1 MSLGEIHIGQEIK
14 KELQVQERSIAW
26 FARKLYCDRSNVYDI
41 FRRRSIDT
49 DLLLRICVILNCNFF
64 KFYNNELL
72 ILKEREKV

>member
-72 ILKEREKV
+72 ILKEREKM

>member
-1 MSLGEIHIGQEIK
+1 MGLGEIHIGQEIK

-26 FARKLYCDRSNVYDI
+26 FARKLYCDRSNIYDI

-64 KFYNNELL
+64 EFYNNELL
-72 ILKEREKV
+72 ILRERDKA

>member
-72 ILKEREKV
+72 ILK